1 LERFA
6 LESCIEFTADFN
18 RCLVHG
24 LDGSLFTQFSVRQ
37 FEAASE
43 GFHVLRVGGKTGGGI
58 GRTVCPI
65 YRKQGW

>member
-37 FEAASE
+37 FEAASNDE
-43 GFHVLRVGGKTGGGI
+43 CRMQNEETGQQ
-58 GRTVCPI
+58 RDRAV
-65 YRKQGW
+65 W